1 MEIGLSSYH
10 TIASG
15 LVIVP
20 LVSKSFSTSVM
31 VTAMGSY
38 IMLEL
43 PMVLMSVWTL
53 SLPRYLTIH
62 YNANLIIN
70 LYLYVYIKWVLMLS
84 VRLIS
89 GRKYLWLRAAPL
101 RGLQIRSPWSHDN
114 TRLVCSVGIFFS
126 ICVHALHILLFSS
139 QGTSFAGPCFEDG
152 HPSSWWKIDLGKNNR
167 VMVLDIWI
175 FPLKWRPTRSLYM
188 IVFVLCVDI
197 EKQQDDTNTHEYT
210 KFEFRLVSNPH
221 VHIYM

>member
-1 MEIGLSSYH
+1 
-10 TIASG
+10 
-15 LVIVP
+15 
-20 LVSKSFSTSVM
+20 
-31 VTAMGSY
+31 
-38 IMLEL
+38 
-43 PMVLMSVWTL
+43 
-53 SLPRYLTIH
+53 
-62 YNANLIIN
+62 
-70 LYLYVYIKWVLMLS
+70 MLS